1 MLCNFNAPA
10 YYRTILVAELR
21 KCLKNKIFIKKKCRT
36 FYVIRESERASDPF
50 GGIWMTQHA

>member
-21 KCLKNKIFIKKKCRT
+21 KCHKNKIFIKQKCRA

-50 GGIWMTQHA
+50 GGIWMT